1 MTNSEMRLV
10 TTNLPG
16 HFSFEPPPEGLK
28 LSSASDE
35 QLRQHGLPHRP
46 DPKKFPK
53 ASRLWIRAM
62 NRVRKF
68 VTPDLVVRRD
78 IVHGATARVIE
89 DTSTSSNIWSGLR
102 VNNAAPYT
110 NVWGNWVIPSVTV
123 PPGGADAYNSSLWV
137 GLNGPSLLQAGTE
150 QDATLN
156 NGIFGGLSTSYYAWI
171 EWFPGPSI
179 QVNNFPV
186 APGDAMIVNI
196 SPLNDG
202 SGGGIVWLF
211 DFTTGI
217 GSSLVVPI
225 PTLDFNGNTIDPPIS
240 GPPSN
245 EAVWIL
251 ERPSTVVNGV
261 ATPTALADY
270 GEAVMAEAGA
280 AGTSISEGKSE
291 TDPVYVGSND
301 QGILINMFAND
312 GVTMLSNAVEV
323 PELQFYFTGGFT
335 A

>member
-1 MTNSEMRLV
+1 
-10 TTNLPG
+10 
-16 HFSFEPPPEGLK
+16 
-28 LSSASDE
+28 
-35 QLRQHGLPHRP
+35 
-46 DPKKFPK
+46 
-53 ASRLWIRAM
+53 
-62 NRVRKF
+62 
-68 VTPDLVVRRD
+68 
-78 IVHGATARVIE
+78 
-89 DTSTSSNIWSGLR
+89 
-102 VNNAAPYT
+102 
-110 NVWGNWVIPSVTV
+110 
-123 PPGGADAYNSSLWV
+123 
-137 GLNGPSLLQAGTE
+137 
-150 QDATLN
+150 LN